1 MKITVLGYLIVI
13 GTISLLALL
22 GYRLGQELDKR
33 SGNDNELPNNTQPND
48 LS

>member
-1 MKITVLGYLIVI
+1 MRITVLGCLIVI

-22 GYRLGQELDKR
+22 TYRLGQEINKR
-33 SGNDNELPNNTQPND
+33 TGNDNELPNNAQPND